1 MLRAKGMGASMRLL
15 RLACCCFAALAPA
28 SAFRATE
35 PPRPSGQVHGATRPS
50 GQAARERVA
59 NTALMCLHFGICAA
73 MMLDSA
79 ESVRTDTW
87 GCTRKAQASDG
98 GLRSA
103 IVRRRRRATKVAL
116 QQ

>member
-1 MLRAKGMGASMRLL
+1 MARMLRVVF
-15 RLACCCFAALAPA
+15 CFAALVPA

-35 PPRPSGQVHGATRPS
+35 PPRPSGQVHGAPRPSGQVHGAPRPS
-50 GQAARERVA
+50 GQAARERLA
-59 NTALMCLHFGICAA
+59 RTASMCLHFGICAA

-87 GCTRKAQASDG
+87 ACTRKAQAQDG